1 MFKLA
6 PNPNIPV
13 QAAVVP
19 PRRSSDFTAPAPAG
33 PLPLRR
39 SSDVRQVP
47 LRRYSDYAGPSAG
60 AGRGASGGDWMFIWR
75 RKGIILSGLTLSL
88 LLGLSAEFVLKPRY
102 RAAAQILIGAGDL
115 RVIEKSVLPQSQ
127 SSEAVLIQVE
137 SQTRVMTSDKVLRR
151 VVENEKLESDP
162 EFGGRQRSLFRQT
175 IGAITGVAGTESER
189 PALSNAELS
198 ALSQLQRAVVA
209 RRTERT
215 SVVELIA
222 ETSNPQKSARIAN
235 AVVQAYIDETSASH
249 SDVTRRATDSLM
261 SRLSEL
267 KERVRSAEEQVE
279 RYKAENNIVGANG
292 RLVNEQQL
300 TELNNQMT
308 SARARTAEVKA
319 RLEQM
324 QQLIASGAD
333 VGATTEAVQSNTI
346 GRLRELYAA
355 AARQEANL
363 VAQLGPQH
371 PWLVEARAQ
380 VRDAQRLITE
390 EINRI
395 AAAYN
400 SDYVRAKSYED
411 SLAKSLDALKQGQM
425 QTSLAFVKM
434 RELEREAEASRVVYE
449 QFLNRSRETREQ
461 ERLDIMNVR
470 VLSDA
475 QPSQDRS
482 WPPRTLYLVIAAMML
497 GLPVSTM
504 LAYVVDR
511 FKNRSKSRRLASAPM
526 NRAA

>member
-1 MFKLA
+1 
-6 PNPNIPV
+6 
-13 QAAVVP
+13 
-19 PRRSSDFTAPAPAG
+19 
-33 PLPLRR
+33 
-39 SSDVRQVP
+39 
-47 LRRYSDYAGPSAG
+47 
-60 AGRGASGGDWMFIWR
+60 
-75 RKGIILSGLTLSL
+75 
-88 LLGLSAEFVLKPRY
+88 
-102 RAAAQILIGAGDL
+102 
-115 RVIEKSVLPQSQ
+115 
-127 SSEAVLIQVE
+127 
-137 SQTRVMTSDKVLRR
+137 
-151 VVENEKLESDP
+151 
-162 EFGGRQRSLFRQT
+162 
-175 IGAITGVAGTESER
+175 
-189 PALSNAELS
+189 
-198 ALSQLQRAVVA
+198 
-209 RRTERT
+209 
-215 SVVELIA
+215 
-222 ETSNPQKSARIAN
+222 
-235 AVVQAYIDETSASH
+235 
-249 SDVTRRATDSLM
+249 M

-411 SLAKSLDALKQGQM
+411 LLAKSLDALKQGQM